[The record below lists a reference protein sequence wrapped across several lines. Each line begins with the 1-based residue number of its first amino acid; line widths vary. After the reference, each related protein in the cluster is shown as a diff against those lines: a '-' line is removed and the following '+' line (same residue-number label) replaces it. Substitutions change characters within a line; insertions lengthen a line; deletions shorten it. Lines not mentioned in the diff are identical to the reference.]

1 MSSKSLD
8 EPLRGSLTQKDTLAY
23 NNTMR
28 KPTVLILVGLL
39 VFLVLFLPAQ
49 KKKSPKDLP
58 PVYQKWLQEEVVY
71 IITAKERDVFLQ
83 LESDREREIFIDA
96 FWKARNPNPTSPENA
111 FKKEHYRRIQYS
123 NQWFGKDSPG
133 PGWRTDMGKIY
144 IILGE
149 PKQIEKFE
157 NLPEVFPMIVW
168 FYDGMA
174 EFGLPNAF
182 SVVYFKREGAG
193 EYILYSPIRY
203 GPQYLLI
210 HYKGDQANY
219 VDAYNQ
225 LFDIEPSLADLSLSL
240 VQGETR
246 YSLTPSLS
254 SEILLNQKIPAAP
267 YEKVKD
273 AYAEKLLKYKG
284 VIEVDYTANWI
295 DNESLIKVFQ
305 DPKGNA
311 FVHFSVELA
320 PERLTLEEIQG
331 RYRTTFEING
341 SVTDPQGKMIYQF
354 NRNVP
359 IEMLDDQFAKIK
371 SKLFS
376 YQDMFPL
383 IPGRYKFNLLLK
395 NIVSK
400 QFTSV
405 EADLFIPEP
414 TQLSMNAPVLANK
427 INRESKYK
435 GMNKPFLLG
444 NVQLVPSPR
453 NDFQRDETLYL
464 FFQLHGLP
472 ANVRD
477 GGVLE
482 YTILKEAEKIQSL
495 TKGLKEYPSQTNFF
509 EEFSLANY
517 SPANYKIKVALLS
530 PARQEIMAAELLF
543 YVTPRVSL
551 PRPWILSTPQP
562 TSDDPSFP
570 NILGNQ
576 YLNKQDLGKA
586 KALIEIAHRTKPS
599 YPPFALDFCR
609 VLYEMKDYKG
619 VIQTATPFLEGETRY
634 DFLQIAGQS
643 LQAIGQLAEA
653 AALYKDYL
661 SHFGTNIFILNAVGE
676 CYYQLG
682 NAAEALF
689 AWEKSL
695 ELNPNQEKIKALVK
709 SLKEKK

>member
-111 FKKEHYRRIQYS
+111 FKKEHFRRIQYS

-182 SVVYFKREGAG
+182 SVVYFKREGTG

-341 SVTDPQGKMIYQF
+341 SVTDPQGQMIYQF

-359 IEMLDDQFAKIK
+359 IELIDEQFAKIK

-376 YQDMFPL
+376 YQDLFPL

-405 EADLFIPEP
+405 EADLLIPEP
-414 TQLSMNAPVLANK
+414 TQLSMSAPVLAFK
-427 INRESKYK
+427 IDRESKFK

-444 NVQLVPSPR
+444 NVQFFPTPR

-477 GGVLE
+477 GGILE

-495 TKGLKEYPSQTNFF
+495 DKGLKEYPSQTNFF
-509 EEFSLANY
+509 EEFLLANY

-530 PARQEIMAAELLF
+530 PARQEIMAAEVPF
-543 YVTPRVSL
+543 YVTPRASL

-576 YLNKQDLGKA
+576 YFNKQDLAKA

-609 VLYEMKDYKG
+609 VLYQMKDYKG

-634 DFLQIAGQS
+634 EFLQIAGQS
-643 LQAIGQLAEA
+643 LQAMGQLAEA

>member
-1 MSSKSLD
+1 
-8 EPLRGSLTQKDTLAY
+8 
-23 NNTMR
+23 MR
-28 KPTVLILVGLL
+28 KPAFFILVCLL
-39 VFLVLFLPAQ
+39 LCLVMVLPAQ
-49 KKKSPKDLP
+49 KKKSAKDLP
-58 PVYQKWLQEEVVY
+58 PQYRKWLEEEVVY
-71 IITAKERDVFLQ
+71 IITPKERDVFLQ
-83 LESDREREIFIDA
+83 LESDREREIFINA
-96 FWKARNPNPTSPENA
+96 FWKARNPDSASSENA
-111 FKKEHYRRIQYS
+111 FKKEHYRRIQYA

-133 PGWRTDMGKIY
+133 PGWRTDMGRIY
-144 IILGE
+144 ITLGE

-157 NLPEVFPMIVW
+157 NQYDVFPMIVW

-182 SVVYFKREGAG
+182 SVVYFKREGSG
-193 EYILYSPIRY
+193 EYILYSPVKY
-203 GPQYLLI
+203 GPQSLLI
-210 HYKGDQANY
+210 HYKGDQTDYAT
-219 VDAYNQ
+219 AYNELYQ
-225 LFDIEPSLADLSLSL
+225 IEPSLAELSLSL

-246 YSLTPSLS
+246 YSLTPSIS
-254 SEILLNQKIPAAP
+254 SEVLLNQRIPAAP

-284 VIEVDYTANWI
+284 VIDVDYTANWI
-295 DNESLIKVFQ
+295 DSESLIKVFQ
-305 DPKGNA
+305 DPRGNA
-311 FVHFSVELA
+311 FVHFSVELQ
-320 PERLTLEEIQG
+320 PERLTLELIEG

-341 SVTDPQGKMIYQF
+341 SVTDLQEKMVYQF
-354 NRNVP
+354 SRNVP
-359 IEMLDDQFAKIK
+359 IEMIDEQFAKIK

-395 NIVSK
+395 NVVSK
-400 QFTSV
+400 QFTSA

-414 TQLSMNAPVLANK
+414 TQLSMSAPVLAHR
-427 INRESKYK
+427 IDRESKFK
-435 GMNKPFLLG
+435 GLNKPFLLG

-453 NDFQRDETLYL
+453 NDFQRGETLYL

-472 ANVRD
+472 ANVKE

-482 YTILKEAEKIQSL
+482 YTILKETTKVQSV

-509 EEFSLANY
+509 EEFSLADY
-517 SPANYKIKVALLS
+517 SPANYKIKVALLG
-530 PARQEIMAAELLF
+530 PARQEIMAAEVPF
-543 YVTPRVSL
+543 YITPRASL

-570 NILGNQ
+570 DILGNQ
-576 YLNKQDLGKA
+576 YLNKGDFGKA
-586 KALIEIAHRTKPS
+586 KALIEIAYRTKPS

-609 VLYEMKDYKG
+609 VLYQMKDYQG
-619 VIQTATPFLEGETRY
+619 VIQTATPFLEGETRF

-643 LQAIGQLAEA
+643 LQALGQLAEA

-682 NAAEALF
+682 NTAEALF

-709 SLKEKK
+709 ALKEKK

>member
-1 MSSKSLD
+1 MSSKSQERRLQT
-8 EPLRGSLTQKDTLAY
+8 SLTQTDAPAY
-23 NNTMR
+23 NGRMR
-28 KPTVLILVGLL
+28 KSAFLILISLL
-39 VFLVLFLPAQ
+39 VCLVMFLPAQ

-58 PVYQKWLQEEVVY
+58 PQYRKWLQEEVVY

-96 FWKARNPNPTSPENA
+96 FWKARNPNPTSAENA
-111 FKKEHYRRIQYS
+111 FKKEHYRRIQYA

-133 PGWRTDMGKIY
+133 PGWRTDMGRIY

-168 FYDGMA
+168 FFDGMA

-182 SVVYFKREGAG
+182 SVVYFKREGTG

-225 LFDIEPSLADLSLSL
+225 LFAVEPSLADLSLSL

-254 SEILLNQKIPAAP
+254 SEVLLNQKIPAAP

-320 PERLTLEEIQG
+320 PEQLTFEEIQG

-341 SVTDPQGKMIYQF
+341 SVTDPQGQMIYQF
-354 NRNVP
+354 SRNVP
-359 IEMLDDQFAKIK
+359 IEMVDEQFAKIK

-414 TQLSMNAPVLANK
+414 TQLSMSAPVLANK
-427 INRESKYK
+427 INRESKFK

-453 NDFQRDETLYL
+453 NDFQRGETLYL

-472 ANVRD
+472 ANIRD

-482 YTILKEAEKIQSL
+482 YTILKETEKIQSL

-517 SPANYKIKVALLS
+517 SPANYKIKVALLG
-530 PARQEIMAAELLF
+530 PARQEIVAAEIPF
-543 YVTPRVSL
+543 YITPRISL

-576 YLNKQDLGKA
+576 YFNKQDLAKA
-586 KALIEIAHRTKPS
+586 KALIEIAYRTKPS

-609 VLYEMKDYKG
+609 VLYQMKDYKG
-619 VIQTATPFLEGETRY
+619 VIETATPFLEGETRY
-634 DFLQIAGQS
+634 EFLQIAGQS
-643 LQAIGQLAEA
+643 LQAMGQLAEA

-689 AWEKSL
+689 ALEKSL

-709 SLKEKK
+709 TLKEKK

>member
-543 YVTPRVSL
+543 YITPRVSL

-634 DFLQIAGQS
+634 EFLQIAGQS
-643 LQAIGQLAEA
+643 LQAMGQLAEA

>member
-1 MSSKSLD
+1 
-8 EPLRGSLTQKDTLAY
+8 
-23 NNTMR
+23 MR
-28 KPTVLILVGLL
+28 KPAFLILVCLL
-39 VFLVLFLPAQ
+39 LCLVMVLPAQ
-49 KKKSPKDLP
+49 KKKSAKDLP
-58 PVYQKWLQEEVVY
+58 PQYRKWLEEEVVY
-71 IITAKERDVFLQ
+71 IITPKERDVFLQ
-83 LESDREREIFIDA
+83 LESDREREIFINA
-96 FWKARNPNPTSPENA
+96 FWKARNPDSASSENA
-111 FKKEHYRRIQYS
+111 FKKEHYRRIQYA

-133 PGWRTDMGKIY
+133 PGWRTDMGRIY
-144 IILGE
+144 ITLGE

-157 NLPEVFPMIVW
+157 NQYDVFPMIVW

-182 SVVYFKREGAG
+182 SVVYFKREGSG
-193 EYILYSPIRY
+193 EYILYSPVKY
-203 GPQYLLI
+203 GPQSLLI
-210 HYKGDQANY
+210 HYKGDQTDYAT
-219 VDAYNQ
+219 AYNELYQ
-225 LFDIEPSLADLSLSL
+225 IEPSLAELSLSL

-246 YSLTPSLS
+246 YSLTPSIS
-254 SEILLNQKIPAAP
+254 SEVLLNQRIPAAP

-284 VIEVDYTANWI
+284 VIDVDYTANWI
-295 DNESLIKVFQ
+295 DSESLIKVFQ
-305 DPKGNA
+305 DPRGNA
-311 FVHFSVELA
+311 FVHFSVELQ
-320 PERLTLEEIQG
+320 PERLTLELIEG

-341 SVTDPQGKMIYQF
+341 SVTDLQEKMVYQF
-354 NRNVP
+354 SRNVP
-359 IEMLDDQFAKIK
+359 IEMIDEQFAKIK

-395 NIVSK
+395 NVVSK
-400 QFTSV
+400 QFTSA
-405 EADLFIPEP
+405 EADLLIPEP
-414 TQLSMNAPVLANK
+414 TQLSMSAPVLAHR
-427 INRESKYK
+427 IDRESKFK
-435 GMNKPFLLG
+435 GLNKPFLLG

-453 NDFQRDETLYL
+453 NDFQRGETLYL

-472 ANVRD
+472 ANVKE

-482 YTILKEAEKIQSL
+482 YTILKETTKVQSV

-509 EEFSLANY
+509 EEFSLADY
-517 SPANYKIKVALLS
+517 SPANYKIKVALLG
-530 PARQEIMAAELLF
+530 PARQEIMAAEVPF
-543 YVTPRVSL
+543 YITPRASL

-570 NILGNQ
+570 DILGNQ
-576 YLNKQDLGKA
+576 YLNKGDFGKA
-586 KALIEIAHRTKPS
+586 KALIEIAYRTKPS

-609 VLYEMKDYKG
+609 VLYQMKDYQG
-619 VIQTATPFLEGETRY
+619 VIQTATPFLEGETRF

-643 LQAIGQLAEA
+643 LQALGQLAEA

-682 NAAEALF
+682 NTAEALF

-709 SLKEKK
+709 ALKEKK

>member
-1 MSSKSLD
+1 
-8 EPLRGSLTQKDTLAY
+8 
-23 NNTMR
+23 MR
-28 KPTVLILVGLL
+28 KPAFLILVCLL
-39 VFLVLFLPAQ
+39 LCLVMVLPAQ
-49 KKKSPKDLP
+49 KKKSAKDLP
-58 PVYQKWLQEEVVY
+58 PQYRKWLEEEVVY
-71 IITAKERDVFLQ
+71 IITPKERDVFLQ
-83 LESDREREIFIDA
+83 LESDREREIFINA
-96 FWKARNPNPTSPENA
+96 FWKARNPDSASSENA
-111 FKKEHYRRIQYS
+111 FKKEHYRRIQYA

-133 PGWRTDMGKIY
+133 PGWRTDMGRIY
-144 IILGE
+144 ITLGE

-157 NLPEVFPMIVW
+157 NQYDVFPMIVW

-182 SVVYFKREGAG
+182 SVVYFKREGSG
-193 EYILYSPIRY
+193 EYILYSPVKY
-203 GPQYLLI
+203 GPQSLLI
-210 HYKGDQANY
+210 HYKGDQTDYAT
-219 VDAYNQ
+219 AYNELYQ
-225 LFDIEPSLADLSLSL
+225 IEPSLAELSLSL

-246 YSLTPSLS
+246 YSLTPSIS
-254 SEILLNQKIPAAP
+254 SEVLLNQRIPAAP

-284 VIEVDYTANWI
+284 VIDVDYTANWI
-295 DNESLIKVFQ
+295 DSESLIKVFQ
-305 DPKGNA
+305 DPRGNA
-311 FVHFSVELA
+311 FVHFSVELQ
-320 PERLTLEEIQG
+320 PERLTLELIEG

-341 SVTDPQGKMIYQF
+341 SVTDLQEKMVYQF
-354 NRNVP
+354 SRNVP
-359 IEMLDDQFAKIK
+359 IEMIDEQFAKIK

-395 NIVSK
+395 NVVSK
-400 QFTSV
+400 QFTSA

-414 TQLSMNAPVLANK
+414 TQLSMSAPVLAHR
-427 INRESKYK
+427 IDRESKFK
-435 GMNKPFLLG
+435 GLNKPFLLG

-453 NDFQRDETLYL
+453 NDFQRGETLYL

-472 ANVRD
+472 ANVKE

-482 YTILKEAEKIQSL
+482 YTILKETTKVQSV

-509 EEFSLANY
+509 EEFSLADY
-517 SPANYKIKVALLS
+517 SPANYKIKVALLG
-530 PARQEIMAAELLF
+530 PARQEIMAAEVPF
-543 YVTPRVSL
+543 YITPRASL

-570 NILGNQ
+570 DILGNQ
-576 YLNKQDLGKA
+576 YLNKGDFGKA
-586 KALIEIAHRTKPS
+586 KALIEIAYRTKPS

-609 VLYEMKDYKG
+609 VLYQMKDYQG
-619 VIQTATPFLEGETRY
+619 VIQTATPFLEGETRF

-643 LQAIGQLAEA
+643 LQALGQLAEA

-682 NAAEALF
+682 NTAEALF

-709 SLKEKK
+709 ALKEKK

>member
-1 MSSKSLD
+1 MSTIIRGKR
-8 EPLRGSLTQKDTLAY
+8 LRTSLTRANARAY
-23 NNTMR
+23 NKKVR
-28 KPTVLILVGLL
+28 KSAFLILVSLL
-39 VFLVLFLPAQ
+39 VCLVMVLPAQ

-58 PVYQKWLQEEVVY
+58 PVYQKWLQEEVAY
-71 IITAKERDVFLQ
+71 IITAKERDVYLQ

-111 FKKEHYRRIQYS
+111 FKKEHYRRIQYA

-157 NLPEVFPMIVW
+157 NLPQVFPMIVW
-168 FYDGMA
+168 FYDGLA

-182 SVVYFKREGAG
+182 SVVYFKREGTG
-193 EYILYSPIRY
+193 EYILYSPIKY
-203 GPQYLLI
+203 GPQNLLI
-210 HYKGDQANY
+210 HYAGDQADY

-225 LFDIEPSLADLSLSL
+225 LFEIEPTLADLSLSL

-246 YSLTPSLS
+246 YSLTPSIF
-254 SEILLNQKIPAAP
+254 SEVLLNQKIPAAA

-320 PERLTLEEIQG
+320 PERLTFEEIQG
-331 RYRTTFEING
+331 RYRATFEING
-341 SVTDPQGKMIYQF
+341 SVTDSQGQMVYQF

-395 NIVSK
+395 NIISK

-427 INRESKYK
+427 IDRESKYK

-464 FFQLHGLP
+464 FFQLHGIP
-472 ANVRD
+472 ADVRE
-477 GGVLE
+477 GGVVE
-482 YTILKEAEKIQSL
+482 YTILKETEKIQSL

-530 PARQEIMAAELLF
+530 QSRQEIMAAEVPF
-543 YVTPRVSL
+543 YITPRASL

-562 TSDDPSFP
+562 TSDDPAFP

-576 YLNKQDLGKA
+576 YFNKQDLVKA
-586 KALIEIAHRTKPS
+586 KALIEIAYRTKSS

-609 VLYEMKDYKG
+609 ILYEMKDYKG
-619 VIQTATPFLEGETRY
+619 VIQTATPFLEGETRF

-643 LQAIGQLAEA
+643 LQAMGQLAEA

>member
-1 MSSKSLD
+1 MSTIF
-8 EPLRGSLTQKDTLAY
+8 RGKRFRTSLTRANALAY
-23 NNTMR
+23 NERMR
-28 KPTVLILVGLL
+28 KLALLIPVGLL
-39 VFLVLFLPAQ
+39 LLLVVFLPAQ

-58 PVYQKWLQEEVVY
+58 PIYQKWLQEEVVY

-83 LESDREREIFIDA
+83 LETDREREIFIDA
-96 FWKARNPNPTSPENA
+96 FWKARNPNPTSAENA
-111 FKKEHYRRIQYS
+111 FKKEHYRRIQYA

-133 PGWRTDMGKIY
+133 PGWRTDMGRIY

-149 PKQIEKFE
+149 PKQIDKFE
-157 NLPEVFPMIVW
+157 NLPQVFPMIVW

-174 EFGLPNAF
+174 EFGLPNSF
-182 SVVYFKREGAG
+182 SVVYFKREGTG
-193 EYILYSPIRY
+193 EYILYSPIKY
-203 GPQYLLI
+203 GPQNLLI
-210 HYKGDQANY
+210 HYAGDQASY

-225 LFDIEPSLADLSLSL
+225 LFEIEPTLADLSLSL
-240 VQGETR
+240 VQGETQ
-246 YSLTPSLS
+246 YSLTPSMF

-284 VIEVDYTANWI
+284 VIEVDYTANWV

-311 FVHFSVELA
+311 FVHISLELQ

-341 SVTDPQGKMIYQF
+341 SVTDLQDQMIYQF

-359 IEMLDDQFAKIK
+359 IEMVDEQFAKIK

-395 NIVSK
+395 NIISK

-414 TQLSMNAPVLANK
+414 TQLSMSVPVLANR
-427 INRESKYK
+427 IDRESKFK
-435 GMNKPFLLG
+435 SMNKPFLLG
-444 NVQLVPSPR
+444 NVQLRPSPR

-477 GGVLE
+477 GGDLE
-482 YTILKEAEKIQSL
+482 YTILKETEKVLSL
-495 TKGLKEYPSQTNFF
+495 TKSLKDYPSQTNFF
-509 EEFSLANY
+509 EEFLLANY
-517 SPANYKIKVALLS
+517 SPANYKIKVALLG
-530 PARQEIMAAELLF
+530 PARQEIMAAEVPF
-543 YVTPRVSL
+543 YITPRASL
-551 PRPWILSTPQP
+551 PRPWIVSMPQP
-562 TSDDPSFP
+562 TSDDPAFAD
-570 NILGNQ
+570 ILGNQ
-576 YLNKQDLGKA
+576 YLNKQDLVKA
-586 KALIEIAHRTKPS
+586 KTLIEIAYRTKPS
-599 YPPFALDFCR
+599 FPQFGLDFCR
-609 VLYEMKDYKG
+609 VLYQMKDYKG

-643 LQAIGQLAEA
+643 LQAMGQLAEA

-676 CYYQLG
+676 CYYELG